1 MARRLVE
8 IAGHLVMS
16 NLLIIDASRDDMFA
30 RSAEIY
36 SSFAAAEITKHL
48 AFIDSFQLDNV
59 GLYKNSDQ
67 E

>member
-1 MARRLVE
+1 
-8 IAGHLVMS
+8 
-16 NLLIIDASRDDMFA
+16 MFA